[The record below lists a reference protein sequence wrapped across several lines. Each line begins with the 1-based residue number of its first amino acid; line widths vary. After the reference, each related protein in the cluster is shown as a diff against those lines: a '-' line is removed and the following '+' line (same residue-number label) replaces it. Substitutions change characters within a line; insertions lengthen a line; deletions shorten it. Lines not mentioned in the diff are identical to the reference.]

1 MRIRPA
7 GGWSSE
13 TIISIILVGQSVI
26 FQWHK
31 MWHND
36 FNYYCW
42 TQSGWAVRTLDLKFS
57 IQRCFVTWTIL
68 LPNKHNV
75 PVTCWY
81 WCFKDGSHNDWLN
94 GLHIIQWLTVLHCGK
109 CRHHVVKSVHCYNTE
124 HLKHCWTH
132 FWQFGQIRYSGAFFF
147 KPGDYITHNAIQPLS
162 DITGGNLSD
171 YMQRSLEPQKTL
183 YHFFTYS
190 VELTKTCKHTFWVKL
205 VK

>member
-1 MRIRPA
+1 MWIRPA

-132 FWQFGQIRYSGAFFF
+132 FWQFGQIRYSGAFFLNLVTTLPTMQF
-147 KPGDYITHNAIQPLS
+147 SHWVTSLEAIYQITCSVLWSHKRLYITFSHIQ
-162 DITGGNLSD
+162 
-171 YMQRSLEPQKTL
+171 
-183 YHFFTYS
+183 
-190 VELTKTCKHTFWVKL
+190 
-205 VK
+205 